1 MVFIL
6 KFLKVALL
14 MTLIFLA
21 ACDGFKV
28 NSTRTDSL
36 LNDKVSEAGEENGK
50 VILDF
55 WTFWGSEDRR
65 PVIDNIIDDF
75 NQSQDEIE
83 IHHTNVPRHDFCTK
97 NLASIAE

>member
-50 VILDF
+50 VILDL
-55 WTFWGSEDRR
+55 WTFSGSEDRR
-65 PVIDNIIDDF
+65 PVTENIIDDF

-83 IHHTNVPRHDFCTK
+83 IQHTYVPWNDRRTK
-97 NLASIAE
+97 NVT